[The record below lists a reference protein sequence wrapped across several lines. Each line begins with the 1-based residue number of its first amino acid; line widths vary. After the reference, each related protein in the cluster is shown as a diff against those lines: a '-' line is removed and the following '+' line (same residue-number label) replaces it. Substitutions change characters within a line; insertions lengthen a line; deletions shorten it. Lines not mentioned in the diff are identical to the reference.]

1 MASNSKKGITLD
13 LLEKSKARI
22 KEYEITII
30 YLQKLSCDSW
40 ILLPKI
46 SSEKL
51 QINLQ
56 IENKT
61 IEKNQVLI
69 KIKRLVNCKSSKY

>member
-1 MASNSKKGITLD
+1 MRFLDFIAENIT
-13 LLEKSKARI
+13 
-22 KEYEITII
+22 
-30 YLQKLSCDSW
+30 
-40 ILLPKI
+40 
-46 SSEKL
+46 EKL